1 MGTECLP
8 LAIAASTVTAQLH
21 INERAAQLLPGFS
34 AGNSLGS
41 QHWVRDRPSAAQVE

>member
-1 MGTECLP
+1 
-8 LAIAASTVTAQLH
+8 
-21 INERAAQLLPGFS
+21 LLPGFS